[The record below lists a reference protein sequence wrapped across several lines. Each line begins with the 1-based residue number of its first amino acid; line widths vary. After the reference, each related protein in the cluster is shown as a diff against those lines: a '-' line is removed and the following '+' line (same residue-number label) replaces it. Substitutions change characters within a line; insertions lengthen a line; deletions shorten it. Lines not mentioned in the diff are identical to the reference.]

1 MNATELLTYLG
12 ARGGREYRVT
22 ALLQVGRGRKA
33 SVRELGEYRLNMRG
47 ASVQATGPSGQT
59 RLLDRNEFLAVF
71 GSYAFSPATPTGEMT
86 DLGPLF
92 GSPG

>member
-1 MNATELLTYLG
+1 MTAAELLNYLKV
-12 ARGGREYRVT
+12 RGGQEYRVT

-33 SVRELGEYRLNMRG
+33 SVRELGEYRLNVRG
-47 ASVQATGPSGQT
+47 ESVQATGPSGQT
-59 RLLDRNEFLAVF
+59 RLLNRNEFLAVF

-92 GSPG
+92 S